1 MTVKMTDTKMIDNN
15 QTDLKKIYATAT
27 ADKLP
32 DRINIQLVKETD
44 LRYGENPNQ
53 AGAIYRTEEPNNYAN
68 QLKIELLKSGK
79 EGLSATNVMDVT
91 RAADILKFF
100 EKPSAAI
107 MKHAIPSG
115 FATQAAEGE
124 TEKKL
129 VELYKDARDADARSA
144 FGSVVVI
151 NTRVDLETANE
162 IKKSYVEAV
171 AATDFDEDA
180 LQELSSGKNMR
191 ILRVSNIQKILRF
204 SDELEEK
211 NEQGENFEIKTLP
224 GGKILVQ
231 RPYLSRIK
239 CSKELILQPMV
250 QNKEGRLIK
259 AERIPSE
266 QEIQDL
272 ITSWYINIGVR
283 SNGIVIVK
291 KGVTLAIGSGQQERV
306 GAVEQAIVKAY
317 QKAMD
322 REGIKY
328 APLNVMAFK
337 DKLSTQP
344 LKGAAVSSDAFF
356 PFRDS
361 VDLLAKHGVSAII
374 QPGGSVRDF
383 EVIEAANEHKISMV
397 FTTERCFGH
406 F

>member
-1 MTVKMTDTKMIDNN
+1 MTDTD

-27 ADKLP
+27 ADRLP
-32 DRINIQLVKETD
+32 DKINIRLVKEID

-53 AGAIYRTEEPNNYAN
+53 AGAIYRIEDTNNFSN

-79 EGLSATNVMDVT
+79 EGLSATNMMDVT
-91 RAADILKFF
+91 RAVDILKFF
-100 EKPSAAI
+100 EKPSVAV

-115 FATQAAEGE
+115 FATQAVEE
-124 TEKKL
+124 DEKKKL
-129 VELYKDARDADARSA
+129 AELYRDARNADARSA
-144 FGSVVVI
+144 FGSVVVA
-151 NTRVDLETANE
+151 NTRIDLETANE
-162 IKKSYVEAV
+162 IKKSYVEAIV
-171 AATDFDEDA
+171 ATEFDKDA
-180 LQELSSGKNMR
+180 LEVLSSGKNLR
-191 ILRVSNIQKILRF
+191 IIKFSNIQKIPRF
-204 SDELEEK
+204 TDELARK
-211 NEQGENFEIKTLP
+211 ENNLATDMRNLRGFFDIKTLP
-224 GGKILVQ
+224 GGQIVVQ
-231 RPYLSRIK
+231 KPYLSRIK
-239 CSKELILQPMV
+239 SSKELILQPAV
-250 QNKEGRLIK
+250 QNKEGKLIK

-266 QEIQDL
+266 QEIRDL
-272 ITSWYINIGVR
+272 MTSWYINIGVR

-291 KGVTLAIGSGQQERV
+291 NGVTIAIGSGQQERV
-306 GAVEQAIVKAY
+306 GAVEQAILKAY

-328 APLNVMAFK
+328 EPLNVMMFK
-337 DKLSTQP
+337 DKLAEQP

-361 VDLLAKHGVSAII
+361 IDLLAKYGVSAII